1 MMFSVFHIVVDESCP
16 SLLYRVAS
24 VHCGLQVFKYA
35 QLSYGLEAW
44 TLSLSLL
51 NCDSFLFFLP
61 LCCTF
66 AAVLGVIV
74 LLHEPVW
81 AKL

>member
-1 MMFSVFHIVVDESCP
+1 MNLAPLFFTGLLQFIVVCRC
-16 SLLYRVAS
+16 LN
-24 VHCGLQVFKYA
+24 A